1 MLVILLTCG
10 IGLLSLKWPDIFL
23 NGSSSQHQFS
33 SIWLGASTKSRST
46 LGKKGGVK
54 IITYHRILSR
64 GRSTL
69 TSGDVHL
76 YMQLKYSLRCLRL
89 KQENSASFF
98 TPRPTYYCSKTH
110 QKTKK
115 LSQWPNLRNANC
127 GVSVTEH
134 MLCMTWPNSWK
145 KVSTSSWSSKAGL
158 LAVDLLKF
166 AIIAQA
172 EGCLSLP
179 PTPPQPGWMANTA
192 ACPNL
197 PSLGC
202 RSK

>member
-1 MLVILLTCG
+1 MTPHQVFGGQNQDFKLHYRGTKSPKVKVLKLEGFKMRMEIIHTCG
-10 IGLLSLKWPDIFL
+10 MGLLSLKWLDIFL
-23 NGSSSQHQFS
+23 SGSSSQHQFS

-115 LSQWPNLRNANC
+115 LSQ
-127 GVSVTEH
+127 
-134 MLCMTWPNSWK
+134 
-145 KVSTSSWSSKAGL
+145 
-158 LAVDLLKF
+158 
-166 AIIAQA
+166 
-172 EGCLSLP
+172 
-179 PTPPQPGWMANTA
+179 
-192 ACPNL
+192 
-197 PSLGC
+197 
-202 RSK
+202 